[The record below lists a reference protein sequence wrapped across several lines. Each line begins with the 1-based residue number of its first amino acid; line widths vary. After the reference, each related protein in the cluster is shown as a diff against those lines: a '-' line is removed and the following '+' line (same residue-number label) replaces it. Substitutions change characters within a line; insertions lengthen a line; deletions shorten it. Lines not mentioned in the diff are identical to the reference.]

1 MNARAPLI
9 LLLFVLVAAA
19 GCKKSEAAESD
30 RGTDKGAST
39 PTTGAA
45 AGPSKGEAPATQET
59 AWLKAKGT
67 QDVTGGPA
75 TIKVP
80 KGEVKKENK
89 YGWSTSTGPTYFY
102 KMSLEELRASMR
114 HLIATGGFTIE
125 DTKTIGSIEVLT
137 VVAKDGAKLSVSTA
151 EQIDSKLAFVGIKKG
166 Y

>member
-1 MNARAPLI
+1 MSLRTPLVLSLF
-9 LLLFVLVAAA
+9 LLLAAS

-30 RGTDKGAST
+30 KGTEKGAST
-39 PTTGAA
+39 PTTGSP
-45 AGPSKGEAPATQET
+45 AGPSKADAPET
-59 AWLKAKGT
+59 AWLKAKGA

-80 KGEVKKENK
+80 KGEAKKENK

-114 HLIATGGFTIE
+114 HLISTGGFTIQ

-151 EQIDSKLAFVGIKKG
+151 EQIDSKLSFVGIKKG